1 MYVLSSTSVVTYG
14 REMYASLWARVE
26 EGERAGR
33 EGEEGRGRGRGRE
46 RGGEGGGERGKGR
59 SDEGR

>member
-46 RGGEGGGERGKGR
+46 RGGERGKGR